1 MKTKTKK
8 KVVYD
13 NVKRNLYNILSNYY
27 NYYSNI
33 ADEEKERMDKK
44 YDPKNSLN
52 LVKKKVNHSWEKLFL
67 KE

>member
-13 NVKRNLYNILSNYY
+13 NAKRNLYNILSNYY

-33 ADEEKERMDKK
+33 ADEEKERMDK
-44 YDPKNSLN
+44 NMI
-52 LVKKKVNHSWEKLFL
+52 L
-67 KE
+67 KIHLIY